1 MGHVRREERARAMA
15 GALIAQTRRFYE
27 AAGVVPLEILPT
39 VWGDGLPVL
48 VYLRWIGGGK

>member
-1 MGHVRREERARAMA
+1 MA